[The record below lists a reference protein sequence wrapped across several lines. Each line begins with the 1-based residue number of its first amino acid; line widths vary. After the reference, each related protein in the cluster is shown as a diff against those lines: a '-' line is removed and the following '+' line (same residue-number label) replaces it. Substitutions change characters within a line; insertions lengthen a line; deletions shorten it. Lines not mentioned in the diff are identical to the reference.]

1 MQKKIKLLSSATVA
15 TLVMAAALCT
25 STQTAEANPLT
36 NCWRGLTAKIG
47 GLELS
52 NPFKSKSN
60 STTKV
65 TTSSGSGLLSRVRG
79 VFGRS
84 SSSKNNPSNGSGQE
98 TTYAEV
104 IRAKNPG
111 NPQTEHQ
118 KKMKE
123 SLYENFGGSSSEHY
137 ADLKDLG
144 EGSGVILG
152 GKDKVVYT
160 TLKTTST
167 QAGDG
172 SKLTVK
178 AQIHHDGE
186 GNSSGNK
193 PVRKK
198 VHFGD
203 NVTTSN
209 HNPSF
214 ESNETDQGHTG
225 VKALIDRFNKTQF

>member
-25 STQTAEANPLT
+25 NTQTAEANPFT
-36 NCWRGLTAKIG
+36 NCWRGLKARIG
-47 GLELS
+47 GVQIS
-52 NPFKSKSN
+52 NPFKSSSS

-65 TTSSGSGLLSRVRG
+65 TTSSSSGLLGRMRNM
-79 VFGRS
+79 FGGN
-84 SSSKNNPSNGSGQE
+84 SSSKNTTSNGSGQE
-98 TTYAEV
+98 TTYAEI
-104 IRAKNPG
+104 IRGNNPG
-111 NPQTEHQ
+111 NSQTEQQ
-118 KKMKE
+118 KRMQE
-123 SLYENFGGSSSEHY
+123 SLYEDFGGSSSGHY

-144 EGSGVILG
+144 ESSGVILG

-160 TLKTTST
+160 KVKTTST
-167 QAGDG
+167 QTGDG

-178 AQIHHDGE
+178 AQVHHDGE
-186 GNSSGNK
+186 GNSSGSK

-209 HNPSF
+209 YNPSF
-214 ESNETDQGHTG
+214 ESDETNKGPAN

>member
-25 STQTAEANPLT
+25 NTQTAEANPLT

-47 GLELS
+47 GLEIS
-52 NPFKSKSN
+52 NPFKSKSS

-65 TTSSGSGLLSRVRG
+65 NTSSGSGLLNRMRNM
-79 VFGRS
+79 FGGN

-98 TTYAEV
+98 TTYAQV
-104 IRAKNPG
+104 IKSQNPG
-111 NPQTEHQ
+111 NSQTEQQ
-118 KKMKE
+118 KKMKQ
-123 SLYENFGGSSSEHY
+123 SLYENFGGSSSGHY

-144 EGSGVILG
+144 ESSGVILG

-160 TLKTTST
+160 TVKTTST
-167 QAGDG
+167 QTGDG

-178 AQIHHDGE
+178 AQVHHDGE
-186 GNSSGNK
+186 GNSSGSK

-209 HNPSF
+209 YNPNF
-214 ESNETDQGHTG
+214 ESNETTEGPTG
-225 VKALIDRFNKTQF
+225 VKALINKFNQTQF

>member
-52 NPFKSKSN
+52 NPFKSKSS

-65 TTSSGSGLLSRVRG
+65 TTSSGSGLLNRLKG
-79 VFGRS
+79 VFGRN
-84 SSSKNNPSNGSGQE
+84 SSSKNTTSNGSGQE
-98 TTYAEV
+98 TTYAEI
-104 IRAKNPG
+104 IRGNNPG

-123 SLYENFGGSSSEHY
+123 SLYENFGGSSSGHY

-152 GKDKVVYT
+152 RNDKVTYT
-160 TLKTTST
+160 KVKTTST
-167 QAGDG
+167 QTSSG
-172 SKLTVK
+172 SKLSVK
-178 AQIHHDGE
+178 AQVHHEGE

-225 VKALIDRFNKTQF
+225 VKALINKFNQTQF